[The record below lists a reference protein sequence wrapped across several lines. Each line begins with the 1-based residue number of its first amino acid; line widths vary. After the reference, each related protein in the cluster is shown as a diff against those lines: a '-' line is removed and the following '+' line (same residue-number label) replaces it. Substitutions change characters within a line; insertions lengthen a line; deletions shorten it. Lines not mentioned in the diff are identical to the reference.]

1 MRLLQLAKEELES
14 RKEQLKNAALG
25 LEQAKTAI
33 MLLELDKK
41 RGKDYSEG
49 LEEQMQQLHK
59 AHAEQELQMARMQQV
74 RTENR
79 CQFNKPLAEATRVTV
94 IVIDPIHNTNSNMWR
109 CQFTSDLFHYF
120 CSRTRCRS
128 LPNTRRRLWRSS

>member
-1 MRLLQLAKEELES
+1 MITGREGSSVRLLQLAKQELES

-41 RGKDYSEG
+41 RGKDYSGG

-59 AHAEQELQMARMQQV
+59 AHAEQELQMAHMQQV
-74 RTENR
+74 RTENL
-79 CQFNKPLAEATRVTV
+79 CQLNKPLAEVTV
-94 IVIDPIHNTNSNMWR
+94 IVN
-109 CQFTSDLFHYF
+109 
-120 CSRTRCRS
+120 
-128 LPNTRRRLWRSS
+128 

>member
-1 MRLLQLAKEELES
+1 MIKGREASSVRLLQLAKEELES
-14 RKEQLKNAALG
+14 RKEQLKNAALS

-59 AHAEQELQMARMQQV
+59 AHAEQEQQMARMQQV
-74 RTENR
+74 RTENQFELACNILNVFPSLN
-79 CQFNKPLAEATRVTV
+79 CQLSES
-94 IVIDPIHNTNSNMWR
+94 HS
-109 CQFTSDLFHYF
+109 
-120 CSRTRCRS
+120 
-128 LPNTRRRLWRSS
+128 